1 MGFLDKFKKKEK
13 VLQQDT
19 SRRDNHPG
27 MAFMIHLL
35 MDEMCEMPDKEH
47 MNEVMNRH
55 LGETE
60 CFSYDE
66 NGAGFAAK
74 KYTANFENGKK
85 QAPPML
91 MIMGCVEIKKP
102 IMDEVAESQLWDCPD
117 GDEIMKS
124 CKYQVIATDMLGAGL
139 DYKDRAEMLVD
150 YIEALVELF
159 PTCRAVVFET
169 SKKMFTK
176 EAIINCSVPKKS
188 RFIYYAVNVR
198 FFNIQGTD
206 DSIVDS
212 VGMSTLFLP
221 DVQYHFHGVD
231 PDAVVNH
238 AYNVL
243 TYIFDFDEENPLK
256 AGDTVDGIAN
266 GQMSRDV
273 QWKVQ
278 YEESLIQPIREVVDV
293 NMGEFASGSRQ

>member
-1 MGFLDKFKKKEK
+1 
-13 VLQQDT
+13 
-19 SRRDNHPG
+19 
-27 MAFMIHLL
+27 MIHLL
-35 MDEMCEMPDKEH
+35 MDEMCEMPDKER

-74 KYTANFENGKK
+74 KYTANFENGEK

-169 SKKMFTK
+169 SKKMFTR

-256 AGDTVDGIAN
+256 AGDTVDGIAD